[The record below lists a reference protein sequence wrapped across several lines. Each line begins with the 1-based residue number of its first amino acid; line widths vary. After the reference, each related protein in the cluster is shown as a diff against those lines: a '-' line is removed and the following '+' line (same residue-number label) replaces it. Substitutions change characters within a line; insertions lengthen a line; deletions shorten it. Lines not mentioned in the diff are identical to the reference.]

1 MSILF
6 IQTGGTIDKIYP
18 KSINGW
24 GFEIG
29 EAAVHR
35 NYLTNLISQLRII
48 TACKKDST
56 QLNEK
61 DRNNILNICQQS
73 SEEQIIIT
81 HGTDTILDTAKFLS
95 IIEDKTIVL
104 TGSFLPHVFKNS
116 DAEFNIGMAISAVQ
130 TLNKGIYVS
139 LNGILQATMSYSR
152 RFRKYHKVKL

>member
-1 MSILF
+1 MSILI

-18 KSINGW
+18 KTINGW

-29 EAAVHR
+29 EAAVHQILS
-35 NYLTNLISQLRII
+35 NKELSVDYRII
-48 TACKKDST
+48 SACKKDST

-104 TGSFLPHVFKNS
+104 TGSFLPQAFKNS

-130 TLNKGIYVS
+130 TLNSGIYVS
-139 LNGILQATMSYSR
+139 LNGIIASHNELQRDDSG
-152 RFRKYHKVKL
+152 KYHT

>member
-1 MSILF
+1 MSILI

-29 EAAVHR
+29 DAAIHQILSNKVLSFD
-35 NYLTNLISQLRII
+35 YRII
-48 TACKKDST
+48 SACKKDST

-61 DRNNILNICQQS
+61 DLNNILNVCQKS

-95 IIEDKTIVL
+95 IIQDKTIIL
-104 TGSFLPHVFKNS
+104 TGSFLPHAFKNS

-139 LNGILQATMSYSR
+139 LNGIIARHNELQRDNSG
-152 RFRKYHKVKL
+152 KYHT

>member
-1 MSILF
+1 MSILI

-29 EAAVHR
+29 NAAVHQILSNKSLSI
-35 NYLTNLISQLRII
+35 NYRTIS
-48 TACKKDST
+48 ACKKDST
-56 QLNEK
+56 KLNEN
-61 DRNNILNICQQS
+61 DRNNILNICQKS
-73 SEEQIIIT
+73 KEDQIIIT

-95 IIEDKTIVL
+95 VIKNKTIVL

-116 DAEFNIGMAISAVQ
+116 DAEFNVGMAISAVQ

-139 LNGILQATMSYSR
+139 LNGIIASHHELQRDDSG
-152 RFRKYHKVKL
+152 KYHT

>member
-1 MSILF
+1 MSILI

-29 EAAVHR
+29 DAAVHR
-35 NYLTNLISQLRII
+35 ILSKKELSVDYRII
-48 TACKKDST
+48 SACKKDST
-56 QLNEK
+56 QLNEN
-61 DRNNILNICQQS
+61 DRKNMLNICQKS

-95 IIEDKTIVL
+95 IIENKTIVL
-104 TGSFLPHVFKNS
+104 TGSFLPHAFKNS

-130 TLNKGIYVS
+130 TLNSGIYVS
-139 LNGILQATMSYSR
+139 LNGIIASHNELQRDDSG
-152 RFRKYHKVKL
+152 KYQT

>member
-1 MSILF
+1 MSILI

-29 EAAVHR
+29 DAAVHQILSKKELSVD
-35 NYLTNLISQLRII
+35 YRII
-48 TACKKDST
+48 PAGKKDST
-56 QLNEK
+56 QINEN
-61 DRNNILNICQQS
+61 DRKNILNICQKS

-95 IIEDKTIVL
+95 IIENKTIVL
-104 TGSFLPHVFKNS
+104 TGSFLPHAFKNS

-130 TLNKGIYVS
+130 TLNSGIYVS
-139 LNGILQATMSYSR
+139 LNGIIARHNELQRDDSG
-152 RFRKYHKVKL
+152 KYHT